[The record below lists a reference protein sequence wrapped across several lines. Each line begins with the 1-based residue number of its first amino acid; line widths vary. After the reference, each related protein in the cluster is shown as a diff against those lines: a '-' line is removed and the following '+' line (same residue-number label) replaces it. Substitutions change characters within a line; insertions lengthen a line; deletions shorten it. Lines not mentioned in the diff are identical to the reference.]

1 MANFLMYHTSYSTLA
16 QDIKNL
22 IAGYNAKEISEKQ
35 LQEVVLGWSDACP
48 NFLFDTEDGKKKE
61 PLAISPGLLRHIG
74 KKRGVVI
81 FKAYEDAPNKQVPN
95 AAVSCILAIGS

>member
-35 LQEVVLGWSDACP
+35 LQEVVLGWSDACQI
-48 NFLFDTEDGKKKE
+48 FFST
-61 PLAISPGLLRHIG
+61 LRMAR
-74 KKRGVVI
+74 KRSRWP
-81 FKAYEDAPNKQVPN
+81 FRPAF
-95 AAVSCILAIGS
+95 

>member
-81 FKAYEDAPNKQVPN
+81 FKAYEDARTQ
-95 AAVSCILAIGS
+95 